1 MMPLACI
8 LHAKGHAVCGS
19 DRSRDQGKSSDKFKA
34 LEKLGLKL
42 FSQDGSGVTKDI
54 DVFVTSTAVESTIP
68 DVGAALA
75 RNIKVQ
81 SRAECLAEL
90 FHESEMPI
98 GIAGTSGKTTVTG
111 MVATVFEELGL
122 SPTVMNGGQVKNL
135 QSDMSAVGGNFLIGK
150 GGAFISEMDESDGSI
165 DLFTPAI
172 ALINNIT
179 FDHKP
184 LDVLQEHF
192 QGFVNRATQAAIINL
207 DDANAAK
214 LDFPKNTLT
223 YSITNQ
229 TADLTAENIDYT
241 EGGVSFT
248 VAGCSVSLNVPGAH
262 NVSNAL
268 AVLCVA
274 KAVGLDFEKACHALS
289 KFEGIKRRMETIG
302 VKDGI
307 TVIDDF
313 GHNPDK
319 IAAGLKT
326 AKQNG
331 ARLIVM
337 FQAHGFAP
345 LRLMGD
351 EIVESFKDHFN
362 DNDMLLMPE
371 VYYAGGTVDRSVT
384 AKDIIERAKSQGINA
399 HWFEKRS
406 DIKGFIQD
414 KAREGDKVLIMG
426 ARDDT
431 LSEFAHDVLK
441 AL

>member
-8 LHAKGHAVCGS
+8 LHAQGHRVFGS
-19 DRSRDQGKSSDKFKA
+19 DRSRDQGNTPDKFAA
-34 LEKLGLKL
+34 LENLGLKL
-42 FSQDGSGVTKDI
+42 FPQDGSGVNADI

-68 DVGAALA
+68 DVGAAMEKD
-75 RNIKVQ
+75 IKIQ
-81 SRAECLAEL
+81 SRAECLAGL
-90 FHESEMPI
+90 FHESKMPI

-111 MVATVFEELGL
+111 MAATMFYELGL
-122 SPTVMNGGQVKNL
+122 DPTVMNGGQVKNL
-135 QSDMSAVGGNFLIGK
+135 QTDMSAAGGNFLIGK
-150 GGAFISEMDESDGSI
+150 GDAFISEMDESDGSI

-184 LDVLQEHF
+184 LDVLQDHF
-192 QGFVNRATQAAIINL
+192 QGFVNRATRASIINL
-207 DDANAAK
+207 DDANAAN
-214 LDFPKNTLT
+214 LVFPKNTLT
-223 YSITNQ
+223 YAINDENADMVATNIAFSDNGSSFEVMGQ
-229 TADLTAENIDYT
+229 TVT
-241 EGGVSFT
+241 
-248 VAGCSVSLNVPGAH
+248 LNVPGAH

-268 AVLCVA
+268 AVLCIA
-274 KAVGLDFEKACHALS
+274 KVLDLAFEMACQSLS
-289 KFEGIKRRMETIG
+289 KFDGIKRRMETVG
-302 VKDGI
+302 VKNGV

-331 ARLIVM
+331 ARVIVM

-351 EIVESFKDHFN
+351 EIVSSFKESFEKG
-362 DNDMLLMPE
+362 DMLLMPE
-371 VYYAGGTVDRSVT
+371 VYYAGGTVDRSVM
-384 AKDIIERAKSQGINA
+384 AKDIIERAQKADIEA
-399 HWFEKRS
+399 HWFKNRS
-406 DIKGFIQD
+406 DIKAFIQD
-414 KAREGDKVLIMG
+414 NARKGDKVLIMG

-431 LSEFAHDVLK
+431 LSEFAQEVLG